1 VPRRWLILLP
11 AVPLLVVCLG
21 GTRGAAVNQT
31 ATEPVAVAYLLAGA
45 AALTLLLRRRAP
57 LVGTAAAAGL
67 TAAYLVL
74 DQPYGPILFVLPTWA
89 WCLTAV
95 MPLRRALPWLAGSL
109 ALVVGLAAPRVVD
122 DVGWGG
128 LLVWVTAVTGATAAG
143 AVTGFAL
150 AARQRSEAAARAEV
164 ARRAVSEE
172 RLAMAQDVHDGVG
185 HTLAVLAMQAGVAA
199 HVIDRDPARAKELL
213 GALAATSR
221 EALDGLRADLD
232 RLRAPAGGAARRPA
246 PGLADLPLLLDRM
259 RDGGLRLDAELPA
272 ADAVELAPAVDAAA
286 YRIVQESLTNVL
298 RHAGTAEASVRVRL
312 DGVLLVE
319 VADRGTG
326 PPATDAATGSETAAA
341 TTGTGIAGMR
351 RRAEAVGGSLT
362 AGPRAGGGFLVR
374 AELPPRTV
382 PRTP

>member
-1 VPRRWLILLP
+1 MPRRWLILLP

-45 AALTLLLRRRAP
+45 AAVTLLLRRRAP

-259 RDGGLRLDAELPA
+259 RDGGLRLDAELPEP
-272 ADAVELAPAVDAAA
+272 DPVDLPPAVGAAA

-298 RHAGTAEASVRVRL
+298 RHAGA
-312 DGVLLVE
+312 
-319 VADRGTG
+319 
-326 PPATDAATGSETAAA
+326 DAATVVVRAADSQLEVEVVDRGSGGAPGAD
-341 TTGTGIAGMR
+341 GSGIRGMR
-351 RRAEAVGGSLT
+351 ERAASLGGTLEAG
-362 AGPRAGGGFLVR
+362 
-374 AELPPRTV
+374 
-382 PRTP
+382 